1 MELTVNHV
9 LQAYMALRQIILER
23 RVLPQ
28 IGAYRLARLHAQLEP
43 EALLIEQKRLQIIK
57 DLVGEEPNDGPTGY
71 KVPPEQMKDYT
82 AGWTE
87 LSNQIVQINCRPVNL
102 MHLGINAS
110 ITAEEFLKLGS
121 LIVETEEE
129 KPVP

>member
-1 MELTVNHV
+1 
-9 LQAYMALRQIILER
+9 
-23 RVLPQ
+23 
-28 IGAYRLARLHAQLEP
+28 
-43 EALLIEQKRLQIIK
+43 
-57 DLVGEEPNDGPTGY
+57 
-71 KVPPEQMKDYT
+71 
-82 AGWTE
+82 
-87 LSNQIVQINCRPVNL
+87 